1 MGYQIPVF
9 KEYTNSYNSEVHV
22 FHWDHK
28 KLTPYIPEVIE
39 NVLYYKRSQFKKYDD
54 LKNIVMRIN
63 PDIVYV
69 SGWMDKDYIRL
80 CRILRRKIPVIAG
93 SDTQYQN
100 NLKQKLGIF
109 FFKMFLK
116 RSFEYLWVAGPY
128 QYEYGRKLGFSKDK
142 ILFNC
147 LTADIELFNS
157 ENKLNIYPKKFLFL
171 GRFITIKGLKV
182 LLKAWNEIQDK
193 NGWSLTFIGNGVL
206 KEDLISDGSVEVI
219 DFMDPKELGPLLSSY
234 GVLILPS
241 VKEPWALVIHEA
253 MAAGLPV
260 IATNVCG
267 AAPVFII
274 NNYNGFMINPNDVGD
289 LVEKINNIIVL
300 SDDKLFEM
308 STNAKNRSS
317 IITPTIVAAS
327 FMSVLNENI

>member
-9 KEYTNSYNSEVHV
+9 KEYTNYYNSEVHV

-28 KLTPYIPEVIE
+28 KLTPYIPEIID
-39 NVLYYKRSQFKKYDD
+39 NVFYYKRSQFKKYDD

-69 SGWMDKDYIRL
+69 SGWMDKDYIRI

-100 NLKQKLGIF
+100 NLKQKLGIV

-157 ENKLNIYPKKFLFL
+157 ENKSKIYSKKFLFL
-171 GRFITIKGLKV
+171 GRFVTIKGLKV
-182 LLKAWNEIQDK
+182 LLKAWNEIKDK

-206 KEDLISDGSVEVI
+206 KEDLINDGSVEVI
-219 DFMDPKELGPLLSSY
+219 DFMDPKELGPILSSY

-241 VKEPWALVIHEA
+241 IKEPWALVIHEA

-274 NNYNGFMINPNDVGD
+274 DDYNGYIVKTNNVHDLTLKIKKTINLSNDE
-289 LVEKINNIIVL
+289 LI
-300 SDDKLFEM
+300 SM
-308 STNAKNRSS
+308 SINAKNRSS
-317 IITPTIVAAS
+317 IITPRIVAAS
-327 FMSVLNENI
+327 FMSVLNKNI